1 MPPAKAEARPAH
13 PRWFTTVDDM
23 SAKEITVSTTFADR
37 RQADHRAT
45 IANREKRTR
54 ERQQALTTTE

>member
-1 MPPAKAEARPAH
+1 
-13 PRWFTTVDDM
+13 M